1 MGLRKVGVDRGD
13 ENYKRTSIYLGY
25 DLREDLDDYCR
36 GRMRESGA
44 AVSFSE
50 VIRDALEDFLALEES
65 QAVVRKGRRLRNQSD

>member
-50 VIRDALEDFLALEES
+50 VIREALEDFLMKHEN
-65 QAVVRKGRRLRNQSD
+65 QVVIRRGKPKK